1 MRLLQKVARSGTGAL
16 EHKSNMKIHKTTKD
30 TKVCLKREFALGT
43 LPWEDSTILGSY
55 IYIYAPWGSECPN
68 HHSRWS
74 RSLTVQ
80 DGPQVL
86 PRCRVICPSC
96 ATDKLLMQGVVMSP
110 SHYLIVCHGAHDQTH
125 CHCPE
130 MILKD

>member
-55 IYIYAPWGSECPN
+55 IYMHRGAPSARTIIAAG
-68 HHSRWS
+68 R
-74 RSLTVQ
+74 
-80 DGPQVL
+80 VL
-86 PRCRVICPSC
+86 
-96 ATDKLLMQGVVMSP
+96 
-110 SHYLIVCHGAHDQTH
+110 
-125 CHCPE
+125 
-130 MILKD
+130 